1 MGKPQGKGRSG
12 ATRAARNSD
21 QGIWPHAVIAIIIAL
36 LGIVSAFGVI
46 GWQLISQAGEQQAQ
60 ERQAETAQAL
70 TGFFNSR
77 INDMRQILTSAG
89 SSAFAALAVTKDHSE
104 RLAAGAELKAL
115 LPYARRVDI
124 IPRGRAEVDLN
135 ADTPISFAALDVIK
149 RAESAEFVG
158 PEAAVGKR
166 NVLYTA
172 SPITRDGVVAGVLFV
187 AFSHDLLLEPMS
199 VAFDPSAG
207 TVSLLQQ
214 FDNTASSPV
223 LEWGTGGQDELH
235 ANTVQLGVPHW
246 QLQFRSAL
254 TSAATGEGWQS
265 LLMPL
270 GLAVGLTLCGIALS
284 FSRLSKKLT
293 GDAEQLQEQIR
304 AFAKGR
310 SPGRKRYALALFEQ
324 LGATFNGSNPG
335 TDSGGGVNAAA
346 AESRAKKSAQEAA
359 SEEEDIDEVAALLA
373 DDEEE
378 AFLDVAED
386 KPPKRQ
392 NKALPS
398 AEDENFGIEVTEQGD
413 GPIDAGL
420 ELDPEIFRAYD
431 IRGITNTN
439 LTEDVVYWIGRAFA
453 AEAAA
458 HEQTR
463 CAVGRD
469 GRLSSPGLARSLTK
483 GLTEGG
489 LDVIDIGQVP
499 TPLLYFATHA
509 LDTGTGIMITG
520 SHNPPDYN
528 GLKMM
533 IAGTT
538 LAEER
543 ITGLETRIRDNQLP
557 EGHGKSEEV
566 DIVPAYMERV
576 LDDVAVAQ
584 SLKVVVDCGNGVA
597 GDTAPALLE
606 DLGCEVIPL
615 YCEVD
620 GTFPNHH
627 PDPAEPH
634 NLEDLITVV
643 KAENADLG
651 LAFDGDGDRLGVV
664 TPKGEIIWPDKL
676 MMLFSQDIVSRNP
689 GADIIFDVK
698 CSRHLNNLI
707 SEYGG
712 RPIMW
717 KTGHSHIKAKMKETG
732 ALLGGEF
739 SGHICFG
746 ERWYGFDDA
755 LYSAARL
762 LEIVAAESIDAD
774 ELFAQFPVTFS
785 TPELKIQTTE
795 REKFE
800 IMAKLEQS
808 ADFGEGTITAID
820 GIRVDFDD
828 GWGLVRPSN
837 TSPVL
842 SLRFEADGQ
851 SALDRVQDVFQQ
863 QLLTISPALTFRD

>member
-1 MGKPQGKGRSG
+1 MGKPQDKGSS
-12 ATRAARNSD
+12 RAAQSQRKASD
-21 QGIWPHAVIAIIIAL
+21 GIWTHAVTAIAIAL
-36 LGIVSAFGVI
+36 LGICSAFGVT
-46 GWQLISQAGEQQAQ
+46 GWQLISQAEEQQTQA
-60 ERQAETAQAL
+60 RQAETAKTL
-70 TGFFNSR
+70 TGYFNSR
-77 INDMRQILTSAG
+77 INDMRRSLTAAG
-89 SSAFAALAVTKDHSE
+89 SSGFAAQAVTKDAPE
-104 RLAAGAELKAL
+104 RLIAGAQLQAL

-158 PEAAVGKR
+158 PEAAIGKR
-166 NVLYTA
+166 NVLYAA
-172 SPITRDGVVAGVLFV
+172 SPITREGVVAGVLFV
-187 AFSHDLLLEPMS
+187 AFSHDFLLEPMS
-199 VAFDPSAG
+199 VAFNPAVG

-214 FDNTASSPV
+214 FEGTASLPV
-223 LEWGTGGQDELH
+223 LVWGSGSRE
-235 ANTVQLGVPHW
+235 ALGATTIPLTVPHW
-246 QLQFRSAL
+246 QLQFQSADRAADSARS
-254 TSAATGEGWQS
+254 WQS

-270 GLAVGLTLCGIALS
+270 GLAAGLTLCGIALG
-284 FSRLSKKLT
+284 FSRLSKKLL
-293 GDAEQLQEQIR
+293 GDAELLTQQGTALL
-304 AFAKGR
+304 KGR
-310 SPGRKRYALALFEQ
+310 SKRQRYALPLFSNIASALENQ
-324 LGATFNGSNPG
+324 SDVSADGGAPPANSKGAPVATAAVASVA
-335 TDSGGGVNAAA
+335 TDAALA
-346 AESRAKKSAQEAA
+346 DA
-359 SEEEDIDEVAALLA
+359 DEVAGLLA
-373 DDEEE
+373 DDDDD
-378 AFLDVAED
+378 FLDVDDGKTATPTKTT
-386 KPPKRQ
+386 KPK
-392 NKALPS
+392 
-398 AEDENFGIEVTEQGD
+398 DDNFGIEVTEQGE
-413 GPIDAGL
+413 GPIESGL
-420 ELDPEIFRAYD
+420 ELDAEIFRAYD
-431 IRGITNTN
+431 IRGITTTN

-453 AEAAA
+453 AEAAD

-463 CAVGRD
+463 CAIGRD
-469 GRLSSPGLARSLTK
+469 GRLSSPGLARALTR

-489 LDVIDIGQVP
+489 IDVIDIGQVP

-533 IAGTT
+533 LGGTT
-538 LAEER
+538 LAETR
-543 ITGLETRIRDNQLP
+543 IKELETRIRDNNLS
-557 EGHGKSEEV
+557 EGHGKAEEV

-620 GTFPNHH
+620 GKFPNHH
-627 PDPAEPH
+627 PDPAEPE
-634 NLEDLITVV
+634 NLEDLMTVV

-739 SGHICFG
+739 SGHVCFG

-762 LEIVAAESIDAD
+762 LEIVAAESVDVD
-774 ELFAQFPVTFS
+774 ELFAQFPVTFA
-785 TPELKIQTTE
+785 TPEIKIQTTE

-851 SALDRVQDVFQQ
+851 SALDRVQDAFQE
-863 QLLTISPALTFRD
+863 QLLAISPALKFKD